1 MEINYS
7 LQNNTAVIRWN
18 MTSSPM
24 NVLNDQ
30 SIPAFEAALKQAYT
44 DESVTGIIITSDKP
58 EFVAGADLKMILRN
72 NDKAPGEMLKVS
84 MELNRIFRTM
94 ETSGK
99 PIVAAI
105 NGTALGG
112 GYEICL
118 ACHYRIALNT
128 AKSQI
133 GLVEVTLGL
142 LPGGGGT
149 QRLPRMIGLEAS
161 LPLLLEG
168 KKVSPKEALSL
179 GLVDDLAATSDE
191 LMEKAQRWLLANPSP
206 LQPWDE
212 RDKKTGKIVGKA
224 NFNIPGGNVQTPV
237 GARIFGAGTAMVM
250 DKTKGNYPAPLEILG
265 CVYEGLQVNID
276 RAIMIEAHHFVK
288 VATSTVAKNMIQ
300 TMFLGLN
307 EVNKGVSRP
316 KDQPKTDVK
325 KVGILGAGM
334 MGAGI
339 AYVSAQ
345 AGIRVVLKDVSVE
358 AAEKGKD
365 YSRGLLKKGVE
376 RGKVNPLTVDSILD
390 LITATDQYADMQGCD
405 LIIEAVFENRELKAT
420 VIKEAEPMLATTG
433 NPAGG
438 NPAGGNPAGG
448 NPAGGNPAGGVFA
461 SNTST
466 LPITGLAQVAAI
478 PENFI
483 GLHFFSPVDKMMLVE
498 IIMGRQ
504 TSDYALALA
513 MDYTRKIRKTPIVV
527 NDSRGFYTSRVF
539 GTYTAEGMELLREG
553 VNPVLIENAG
563 RYAGMPVGPLAVTD
577 EVALDLVNKIASQ
590 SIKDGIL
597 TESDTSYQ
605 ISKMFIELG
614 RVGKKGKAGF
624 YEYPPAD
631 ESEGGKKFLW
641 PGLSGFFPV
650 LAEQPMVDEVKK
662 RLLYR
667 QVMETIRC
675 VEEGVLRTKL
685 DADIGSILAWGFPAY
700 TGGTLSFVDFVGIQ
714 MFVNECDRLA
724 DTYGERFRPTKK
736 LRSMAVSG
744 EPFFAKSQPA
754 ETV

>member
-7 LQNNTAVIRWN
+7 IQDTIAVIRWN
-18 MTSSPM
+18 MTSAPM
-24 NVLNDQ
+24 NVLNSD
-30 SIPAFEAALKQAYT
+30 SIPAFEAALKQAYADDT
-44 DESVTGIIITSDKP
+44 VTGIIITSDKP

-72 NDKAPGEMLKVS
+72 NDKAPGEMLNVTS
-84 MELNRIFRTM
+84 ELNRIFRKM
-94 ETSGK
+94 ETCGK
-99 PIVAAI
+99 PVVAAI

-118 ACHYRIALNT
+118 ACHHRIALES

-133 GLVEVTLGL
+133 GLVEVTIGL

-149 QRLPRMIGLEAS
+149 QRLPRMIGMEAS

-168 KKVSPKEALSL
+168 KKVSPNEALSL
-179 GLVDDLAATSDE
+179 GLVDDLAATPAE
-191 LMEKAQRWLLANPSP
+191 LMEKAQRWIQANPSP

-212 RDKKTGKIVGKA
+212 RDKKTGKIVGKD
-224 NFNIPGGNVQTPV
+224 NFKIPGGNVQTPV

-276 RAIMIEAHHFVK
+276 RAILIEARHFVK
-288 VATSTVAKNMIQ
+288 VATSKVAKNLIQ
-300 TMFLGLN
+300 TMFLGMN
-307 EVNKGVSRP
+307 EVNKGASRP

-345 AGIRVVLKDVSVE
+345 AGIQVVLKDISVE

-365 YSRGLLKKGVE
+365 YSRNLLKKGVE
-376 RGKVNPLTVDSILD
+376 RGKVDPLKVDGMLD

-405 LIIEAVFENRELKAT
+405 LIIEAVFENRDLKAT
-420 VIKEAEPMLATTG
+420 VTKEAEPMLLA
-433 NPAGG
+433 N
-438 NPAGGNPAGG
+438 
-448 NPAGGNPAGGVFA
+448 GVFA

-466 LPITGLAQVAAI
+466 LPITGLAQASAK

-483 GLHFFSPVDKMMLVE
+483 GLHFLSPVDKMMLVE
-498 IIMGRQ
+498 IIMGQQ
-504 TSDYALALA
+504 TSDYALAVA
-513 MDYTRKIRKTPIVV
+513 MDYVRKIRKTPIVV

-539 GTYTAEGMELLREG
+539 GTYTSEGMELLKDG

-563 RYAGMPVGPLAVTD
+563 RDAGMPVGPLAVTD
-577 EVALDLVNKIASQ
+577 EVALDLVNKIASE
-590 SIKDGIL
+590 SIKDGVL
-597 TESDTSYQ
+597 TEEDTSYQ
-605 ISKMFIELG
+605 VSKTFVELG

-624 YEYPPAD
+624 YDYP
-631 ESEGGKKFLW
+631 EGDRKFLW
-641 PGLSGFFPV
+641 PGLTNLFPI
-650 LAEQPMVDEVKK
+650 ADQQPNVEEVKK

-667 QVMETIRC
+667 QVLETIRC

-700 TGGTLSFVDFVGIQ
+700 TGGTLSFVDFVGVQ
-714 MFVNECDRLA
+714 TFVSECDRLA
-724 DTYGERFRPTKK
+724 NTYGERFRPTEK
-736 LRSMAVSG
+736 LRSLAVSG
-744 EPFFAKSQPA
+744 EGFFAKPQPA
-754 ETV
+754 GVV